1 MSKPGDGP
9 PSTAQ
14 EQPPVTGTA
23 VSAAASSPTPGSRAV
38 ESHDLLAGQS
48 SVLIHHLGEI
58 YRLQTTRQGKLILTK

>member
-1 MSKPGDGP
+1 MNKPGDAP

-14 EQPPVTGTA
+14 EQTPVTGTA
-23 VSAAASSPTPGSRAV
+23 VSGAASSPTQVSRAV
-38 ESHDLLAGQS
+38 ESHDLLGGQS